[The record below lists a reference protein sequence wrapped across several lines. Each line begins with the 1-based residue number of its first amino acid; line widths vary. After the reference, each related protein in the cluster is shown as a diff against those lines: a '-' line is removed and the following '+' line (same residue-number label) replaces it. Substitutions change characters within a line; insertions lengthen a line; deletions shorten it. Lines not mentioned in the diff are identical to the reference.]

1 MCAFL
6 NFPVMKN
13 SLKSVYRRTV
23 LPNGV
28 VVQTD
33 YMPHAYSASVGAWL
47 PRGSRH
53 EKADEFGLSHFYEHL
68 VFKGTENRSA
78 LDIARSVEDR
88 GGNLEA
94 YTTRQE
100 TGFYANVVAEDVPLA
115 VDVIADMLMN
125 PRFEK
130 SDMEKERKV
139 IIEEIHSYD
148 DIPEEL
154 AGDVFNAAHF
164 AGCGIAH
171 SITGKARDVRSL
183 TLEQMWEY
191 ERQVLEDFPII
202 VCAAGKVDHDELVD
216 LCAKKF
222 KRKKRG
228 KVFPHDGYRS
238 RGGIKIVGKQ
248 DITQSNLFWGTSFGY
263 EKLDEKTRY
272 AVSLFNVAVGAG
284 MASRLFQKI
293 REENGLAYSVYS
305 TVDVYRDCMDWG
317 VSLATEPRQLKKAL
331 ALAIAE
337 TQGFLE
343 NGFAKDE
350 LERTKANV
358 VGSLRLGADFPE
370 KRMMRLAEQTLHLG
384 GFHPM
389 EASVEGISKM
399 EEAEVL
405 EIVRDVFGKS
415 GYTIAVVQPD
425 SVKKPELSQFLP
437 FAAGGR
443 CKR

>member
-1 MCAFL
+1 MEK
-6 NFPVMKN
+6 MKN
-13 SLKSVYRRTV
+13 SQKSVYRRTV

-28 VVQTD
+28 IVQTD

-154 AGDVFNAAHF
+154 AGDVFNASHF

-191 ERQVLEDFPII
+191 ERQVLEDFPVY
-202 VCAAGKVDHDELVD
+202 VCAAGKVDHDQLVD

-222 KRKKRG
+222 KRKKKG
-228 KVFPHDGYRS
+228 KVFPCDGYRS

-263 EKLDEKTRY
+263 KNLDEKTRY
-272 AVSLFNVAVGAG
+272 AISFFNVAVGAG

-305 TVDVYRDCMDWG
+305 TVDVYRDCLDWG

-331 ALAIAE
+331 ALAVAE
-337 TQGFLE
+337 TRGFME
-343 NGFAKDE
+343 SGFAKGE
-350 LERTKANV
+350 LTRTKANV
-358 VGSLRLGADFPE
+358 IGGLRLGADFPE

-384 GFHPM
+384 QFYPM
-389 EASVEGISKM
+389 QETIAGLTKM
-399 EEAEVL
+399 GEEEAM
-405 EIVRDVFGKS
+405 EIVRNVFGK
-415 GYTIAVVQPD
+415 GGFTIAVVQPD
-425 SVKKPELSQFLP
+425 DVKKPDLSVYLP
-437 FAAGGR
+437 FAPGA
-443 CKR
+443 